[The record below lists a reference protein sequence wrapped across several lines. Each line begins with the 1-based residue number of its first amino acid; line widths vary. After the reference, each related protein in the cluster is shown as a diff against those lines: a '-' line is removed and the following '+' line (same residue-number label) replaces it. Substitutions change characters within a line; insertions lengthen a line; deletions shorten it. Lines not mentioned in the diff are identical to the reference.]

1 MNELYEI
8 QIQFLEGNSSM
19 WASLVNEEN
28 SSIYL
33 FPTYNEAERCM
44 EKLQIENYPKL
55 CRIIKK

>member
-1 MNELYEI
+1 
-8 QIQFLEGNSSM
+8 M